1 MMADK
6 KKKKKKCA
14 SNSEFIANLLIR
26 IAIWKVLNLIR
37 RAAHD
42 GYWVP
47 TWIVAGFE
55 MFATYETNID
65 FTLW

>member
-1 MMADK
+1 MADMAVK
-6 KKKKKKCA
+6 NNNGASNSEA

-26 IAIWKVLNLIR
+26 IAIWEVLNLIR

-47 TWIVAGFE
+47 T
-55 MFATYETNID
+55 
-65 FTLW
+65 